1 MNLKIYDYVYD
12 DQKLSE
18 KRRGGRGQGGG
29 GGGGETK
36 AEEESVVGKDEGSLS
51 LEERE
56 TIDWYES
63 RLHRRSIRRSGI
75 PAGR

>member
-1 MNLKIYDYVYD
+1 MTIKNCRK
-12 DQKLSE
+12 KE
-18 KRRGGRGQGGG
+18 GGEGGRGEGR
-29 GGGGETK
+29 GGETK

>member
-18 KRRGGRGQGGG
+18 KRRGGREGGRGRGRG
-29 GGGGETK
+29 GN
-36 AEEESVVGKDEGSLS
+36 ESGRVVGKGEGSLS

>member
-1 MNLKIYDYVYD
+1 MTIKNCRK
-12 DQKLSE
+12 KE
-18 KRRGGRGQGGG
+18 GGEGGRGR
-29 GGGGETK
+29 GETK

>member
-1 MNLKIYDYVYD
+1 MTIKNCRK
-12 DQKLSE
+12 KE
-18 KRRGGRGQGGG
+18 GEEGEGGGG